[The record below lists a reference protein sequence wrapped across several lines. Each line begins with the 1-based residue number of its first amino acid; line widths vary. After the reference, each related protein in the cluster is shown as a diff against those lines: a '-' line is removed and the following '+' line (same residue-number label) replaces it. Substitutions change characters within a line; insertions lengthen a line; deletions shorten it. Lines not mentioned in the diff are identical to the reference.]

1 MDERTVIIQI
11 LAAAL
16 GSVGFSLLYRLKAS
30 HIPLAAIGGALTW
43 GTYLLGILG
52 FDNLFGASL
61 AAAIVCTLYAEIL
74 ATVQKTPATVLL
86 IPSIIP
92 LIPGGALYYTMSN
105 IVSRELETAWYYGRL
120 TIQYAL
126 AIALGIAIVWT
137 IWAALFQRKP
147 KEKQEGKQ

>member
-1 MDERTVIIQI
+1 MDTRTVIIQI
-11 LAAAL
+11 LAGAL
-16 GSVGFSLLYRLKAS
+16 ASVGFSLLYRLKAS

-43 GTYLLGILG
+43 GIYLLGLSM
-52 FDNLFGASL
+52 FDNIFGASL

-74 ATVQKTPATVLL
+74 AKIQKTPATVLL

-126 AIALGIAIVWT
+126 AIALGIAVVWT